1 MSPDEPQTTSSG
13 YLLPT
18 HSATV
23 VPYGRLGGS
32 KSVARELVEAVVLS
46 LLLFLVAQT
55 LVQQR
60 RVLGHS
66 MDPNLQ
72 TGEYLLI
79 DRASYFQLD
88 GQFLGGSSGTTA
100 TAQPQAPHFLLG
112 GPHRGD
118 IVVLNSPVEAAEY
131 IKRVIGLPG
140 ETVEVRAGDGVY
152 INGHRLA
159 EPYIKEAP
167 GYQWPANG
175 VANVVPSGHVFVL
188 GDNRNNSSDSHIWGF
203 LDERSI
209 VGRAW
214 ISYWPREVLGIFAQ
228 PSYAD
233 VGTDSAT
240 P

>member
-1 MSPDEPQTTSSG
+1 MA
-13 YLLPT
+13 
-18 HSATV
+18 H
-23 VPYGRLGGS
+23 YGSLGGS
-32 KSVARELVEAVVLS
+32 KSVARELLEAVVLS

-88 GQFLGGSSGTTA
+88 SPFLGGSGDAPTV
-100 TAQPQAPHFLLG
+100 AQPQAPHFLLG

-118 IVVLNSPVEAAEY
+118 IVVLNSPVEPAEY

-152 INGHRLA
+152 INGQRLA
-159 EPYIKEAP
+159 EPYLKEAAT
-167 GYQWPANG
+167 YQWPANG
-175 VANVVPSGHVFVL
+175 VANVVPAGEVFVL

-203 LDERSI
+203 LAERSI

-214 ISYWPREVLGIFAQ
+214 ISYWPREVLGIFEQ
-228 PSYAD
+228 PSYA
-233 VGTDSAT
+233 GLGIA
-240 P
+240 PAQP

>member
-1 MSPDEPQTTSSG
+1 MSPDEPHSAALR
-13 YLLPT
+13 YLLPAQ
-18 HSATV
+18 SATV
-23 VPYGRLGGS
+23 AYYGGRGG
-32 KSVARELVEAVVLS
+32 KSVARELLEAVVLS

-79 DRASYFQLD
+79 DRASYFQID
-88 GQFLGGSSGTTA
+88 PHFLGGSA
-100 TAQPQAPHFLLG
+100 DVPVAAQTQAPHFLLG

-118 IVVLNSPVEAAEY
+118 IVVLNSPVETAEY

-152 INGHRLA
+152 VNGHRLA

-167 GYQWPANG
+167 TYQWPAGG
-175 VANVVPSGHVFVL
+175 VANVVPAGHVFVL

-214 ISYWPREVLGIFAQ
+214 ISYWPREVLGIFEQ
-228 PSYAD
+228 PSYAG
-233 VGTDSAT
+233 VESAPPT

>member
-1 MSPDEPQTTSSG
+1 VSPDEPHSSSLR

-18 HSATV
+18 QSALV
-23 VPYGRLGGS
+23 APYGGLGGS
-32 KSVARELVEAVVLS
+32 KSVARELGEAVILS
-46 LLLFLVAQT
+46 LLLFLVAQA

-79 DRASYFQLD
+79 DRASYFQVDPHL
-88 GQFLGGSSGTTA
+88 LGGSSA
-100 TAQPQAPHFLLG
+100 TAPAAQTQTPHFLLG

-118 IVVLNSPVEAAEY
+118 IVVLNSPVEPAEY

-152 INGHRLA
+152 INGRRLT

-167 GYQWPANG
+167 TYRWPAGG
-175 VANVVPSGHVFVL
+175 VANVVPAGHVFVL

-203 LDERSI
+203 LSERSI

-214 ISYWPREVLGIFAQ
+214 ISYWPREVLGIFEQ

-233 VGTDSAT
+233 LGTAPS
-240 P
+240 PP